1 MSTSELHT
9 TVDARRRSIQLV
21 YSEQRQNVLHT
32 PNMRM
37 SEMTS
42 NFWLHLTINNTMQDN
57 VEQQTYTQYVRVF
70 RGYNLPSVCIKVSK
84 YKNGISSFSNQRES
98 TKPALTELIDPCF
111 THSRSSSFSHCF
123 LTGICFFLSPENQSY
138 LCVTSLER
146 MAQCCCIVY
155 VTDDCVRTGFH
166 LLRHA
171 AILLP
176 TLAYNAYWPRLLAYL
191 LCIYQSIINNNMHV
205 WSDVGVIICKTRI
218 FRVKFILRIS
228 RPQRRRE
235 NTGSPIFEISCYC
248 QYII

>member
-42 NFWLHLTINNTMQDN
+42 NFWLHLTINNTMQDK

-111 THSRSSSFSHCF
+111 THSRSSSFSRCF
-123 LTGICFFLSPENQSY
+123 LTGICFFLSRKSVLPVRDVIGANGAMLLY
-138 LCVTSLER
+138 
-146 MAQCCCIVY
+146 
-155 VTDDCVRTGFH
+155 CVRH
-166 LLRHA
+166 RRLRANWVSFTASCCYIA
-171 AILLP
+171 AYASL
-176 TLAYNAYWPRLLAYL
+176 
-191 LCIYQSIINNNMHV
+191 
-205 WSDVGVIICKTRI
+205 
-218 FRVKFILRIS
+218 
-228 RPQRRRE
+228 
-235 NTGSPIFEISCYC
+235 
-248 QYII
+248 